1 MLKISIISRPLVQT
15 QPRPLC
21 FLYLFFFTCW
31 CHIIKRWFHF
41 PKLWNGFKIL
51 QKLFI
56 IIFPKVSFLATGSAA
71 RVSPGDRR
79 GSKLR
84 PQLVVHPGFVQ
95 AERGSVVF
103 CPGASA
109 SAQSH
114 LHPCHGIIWR
124 IPQPLR
130 QEGEIKGCIDPA
142 DAPRRA
148 VLQRRSLKQEV
159 IEEKKSSGAIA
170 DHLAPR
176 GEIRPNFLIFV
187 KDPEYRQLPT

>member
-1 MLKISIISRPLVQT
+1 MINSMGASAKTLVV
-15 QPRPLC
+15 LIL
-21 FLYLFFFTCW
+21 FFFFTCW
-31 CHIIKRWFHF
+31 CHIIKRCFRF
-41 PKLWNGFKIL
+41 PKLLNEFKIL

-84 PQLVVHPGFVQ
+84 LQLVVHPGFVQ

-130 QEGEIKGCIDPA
+130 QEGEIKGLYWSGRCT
-142 DAPRRA
+142 APCRA

-159 IEEKKSSGAIA
+159 IEKKKSSGAIA

-176 GEIRPNFLIFV
+176 GEIRPHFLIFV
-187 KDPEYRQLPT
+187 KDPEYRQSPT